1 MDGGKAGMTTNRKLL
16 NYSTRVS
23 ASVTLGQITDT
34 LVKHGAES
42 INTLYDPE
50 THQPRALAW
59 RAQTRQGNLSYAL
72 PCRVEA
78 VFEILTRQRV
88 LVRNADARR
97 EQAARV
103 AWRILKDWVEAQMA
117 LLETGMV
124 DLEEIFLPNMLTGT
138 GEQQRTVYEALL
150 AGSGLPALQA
160 PTGDLVEG
168 K

>member
-1 MDGGKAGMTTNRKLL
+1 MTTNRKLL
-16 NYSTRVS
+16 NYSTKV
-23 ASVTLGQITDT
+23 AAPVTIGQIMDI
-34 LVKHGAES
+34 LVKHGADN
-42 INTLYDPE
+42 INVVYDPE

-59 RAQTRQGNLSYAL
+59 RVQTRQGNLSYAL
-72 PCRVEA
+72 PCRVDA

-88 LVRNADARR
+88 LVRNAQARR

-124 DLEEIFLPNMLTGT
+124 DLEEIFLPYMLTGT
-138 GEQQRTVYEALL
+138 GEHQRTVYEALQ

-160 PTGDLVEG
+160 PTGDLEEG